1 MKYTTTPIVLSAVM
15 LLVAI
20 PFAASAH
27 ETQRFI
33 INGTEYQFV
42 VGSLNEPIVV
52 DDKTGVDLRV
62 ARYTETAT
70 GDHGHGDALPAV
82 TGLEETLEVELQA
95 GDATKTLALSPV
107 YNSPGAYKAP
117 FFPTVATTYTYR
129 VFGTLEGTP
138 IDLSFTCSAAGH
150 TEAEE
155 DTSSVEMGENV
166 TRTFK
171 SGAFSCPLP
180 KADMGFPEPSADVVT
195 LSAGTKEE
203 GQNTIGWVAGGLALL
218 ALGVAF
224 TRRRS

>member
-1 MKYTTTPIVLSAVM
+1 MKLSAAP
-15 LLVAI
+15 LLAI
-20 PFAASAH
+20 AVFMAAPIAASAH
-27 ETQRFI
+27 ETQRFL

-62 ARYTETAT
+62 ARVT
-70 GDHGHGDALPAV
+70 GGGEVEHGHGEGMPAV
-82 TGLEETLEVELQA
+82 EGLEETLEVELIA
-95 GDATKTLALSPV
+95 GDAQKTLALSPV
-107 YNSPGAYKAP
+107 YNTPGAYKAS
-117 FFPTVATTYTYR
+117 FYPTVATTYTYR

-138 IDLSFTCSAAGH
+138 IDLSFSCSPAGH

-155 DTSSVEMGENV
+155 DTSRVEVSENV

-180 KADMGFPEPSADVVT
+180 KADMGFPEPSAEIVSMTDD
-195 LSAGTKEE
+195 SEDE
-203 GQNTIGWVAGGLALL
+203 GGDMVGWAAGGLALL

>member
-1 MKYTTTPIVLSAVM
+1 MKRILTLALVLCGGA
-15 LLVAI
+15 LLVPHGAN
-20 PFAASAH
+20 AH

-33 INGTEYQFV
+33 INGTEYQFT

-52 DDKTGVDLRV
+52 DDKTGVDFRV
-62 ARYTETAT
+62 AQYTETA
-70 GDHGHGDALPAV
+70 GDGGHGASLPPV
-82 TGLEETLEVELQA
+82 EGLEETLQVELQA

-107 YNSPGAYKAP
+107 YNSPGAYTAP
-117 FFPTVATTYTYR
+117 FYPTIATTYTYR

-138 IDLSFTCSAAGH
+138 IDLSFSCNPAGH
-150 TEAEE
+150 MEAEE
-155 DTSSVEMGENV
+155 DTSSVEIDENV

-171 SGAFSCPLP
+171 SGDFGCPLP

-195 LSAGTKEE
+195 LAANTEEEDGYMVGWGAG
-203 GQNTIGWVAGGLALL
+203 ALALL